1 MSRYARRIRP
11 FVDLELHAA
20 KLSLTRDPQVAF
32 HHLERAHV
40 LGQQSTILHVRAHW
54 HMFCWGLRQSDFRE
68 CLGQMMRIVGAAT
81 KTAVGWVPRGNT
93 GGSNVSPFKPMAV
106 PSDLEEIMQRVSK

>member
-11 FVDLELHAA
+11 FVDAELNAA
-20 KLSLTRDPQVAF
+20 KLALDSNPKDAF
-32 HHLERAHV
+32 RHLERAHV
-40 LGQQSTILHVRAHW
+40 LGQHSTILHVRAHW
-54 HMFCWGLRQSDFRE
+54 HMFCWGLRQSDHRE
-68 CLGQMMRIVGAAT
+68 CLGQLIRIVGAAT
-81 KTAVGWVPRGNT
+81 KTAIGWVPRGNT